1 MGRAVVVGVTGADGA
16 RGARAAARW
25 AADEAGARGAPL
37 VVVYAGGAG
46 AGTRG
51 AAVLE
56 GVRADVA
63 GRHPELAVSTVELT
77 GTPPPSRALLA
88 RAEDAALLVL
98 GLGPVGGAEADRL
111 PAEIA
116 ACSRVPV
123 ALVPVG
129 LVPEGEGEGQPEGFG
144 GERVPGAA
152 PERSGGERVP
162 GAAPERSG
170 GERVPGAVP
179 ERSGGERVP
188 GAAPE
193 RSGGERAPGAEPE
206 RSGRERVSVTV
217 PERAGPHRPSGPVT
231 LGVDTRSP
239 ADDAAT
245 GYAFAAAHRH
255 GLRLHALH
263 AWALPAPTSSEP
275 PRPPWRPPSAERATW
290 EDQEVQAL
298 ADRLHPWRAK
308 YPSVRVVED
317 VVMLDPDAALARASA
332 DSSLLVVG
340 RRGTG
345 RLGPTV
351 RALLRQARCAVVVSP
366 TPEA

>member
-1 MGRAVVVGVTGADGA
+1 MGRAVVVGVTGAD
-16 RGARAAARW
+16 GARAAARW

-37 VVVYAGGAG
+37 VVVYAGDAGAG

-51 AAVLE
+51 AAMLE

-63 GRHPELAVSTVELT
+63 GRRPELAVSTVKLT
-77 GTPPPSRALLA
+77 DAPASEALLA

-111 PAEIA
+111 PVGIA
-116 ACSRVPV
+116 ACVRVPV

-170 GERVPGAVP
+170 GERAPGAEP

-255 GLRLHALH
+255 GLRLRALH

-340 RRGTG
+340 RRGPG

-351 RALLRQARCAVVVSP
+351 RALLRQARCAVVVP
-366 TPEA
+366 PAPEA